1 VSAMFRAAKVL
12 VVDDSL
18 IFRDMLKTVLSASCE
33 TVLTAASCAAGK
45 RMIDENRDL
54 DLVLSDVVMPDAS
67 GFVLL
72 EYVGTLSEPRP
83 QVILVTARPEPDDA
97 KLAVRMGA
105 AGYLAKPVSL
115 RDVVRVMRRNSA
127 TKWNAAR
134 RVRRRSLGRAFV
146 SDSNDA
152 QFSQLVWDIRDLS
165 VSGVFL
171 ETRGPVPVGTD
182 LHLSLVFGRNVARV
196 RGSVVR
202 IQEPSWENPAGVGV
216 HFSGFDSGSLELLE
230 SYVAEAEGELF

>member
-1 VSAMFRAAKVL
+1 MIQASKVL

-33 TVLTAASCAAGK
+33 TVLSAESCAAGR
-45 RMIDENRDL
+45 RMIEENRDL

-97 KLAVRMGA
+97 KLALRMGA
-105 AGYLAKPVSL
+105 AGYLSKPVSL
-115 RDVVRVMRRNSA
+115 RDVVRVLRRNTASD
-127 TKWNAAR
+127 WNAAR
-134 RVRRRSLGRAFV
+134 RVRRLSLGRAYV
-146 SDSNDA
+146 NDSTHA
-152 QFSQLVWDIRDLS
+152 HFSQLVWDIRDLS
-165 VSGVFL
+165 VSGAFL
-171 ETRGPVPVGTD
+171 ESRGPVPVGTA
-182 LHLSLVFGRNVARV
+182 LHLSLVFGRSVARI

-216 HFSGFDSGSLELLE
+216 SFSDFEAGSIEVLEG
-230 SYVAEAEGELF
+230 YVADAEGELF

>member
-1 VSAMFRAAKVL
+1 MLQAAKVL

-45 RMIDENRDL
+45 RMIDEHRDL

-72 EYVGTLSEPRP
+72 EYVGTLSDPRP

-105 AGYLAKPVSL
+105 AGYLSKPVSM
-115 RDVVRVMRRNSA
+115 RDVVRVLRRNSA
-127 TKWNAAR
+127 TEWNAAR
-134 RVRRRSLGRAFV
+134 RVRRRSMGRAFV
-146 SDSNDA
+146 SDSTDEE
-152 QFSQLVWDIRDLS
+152 FSQLVWDIRDLS
-165 VSGVFL
+165 VSGAFL
-171 ETRGPVPVGTD
+171 ESRGPVPIGTD
-182 LHLSLVFGRNVARV
+182 LNLSLVFGRNVARV

-216 HFSGFDSGSLELLE
+216 GFSDFEGGSLELLE
-230 SYVAEAEGELF
+230 GYVADAEGELF